1 MQQTK
6 INSLTNIFKRQEIS
20 DEQAKR
26 YALALFQIAKEQQL
40 LGVVE
45 EELRVVKE
53 VFVYNTDLK
62 ALLKS
67 SKLTIDKKKE
77 ILTTAFTS
85 VNPYVLNTL
94 MILIDRHREDEIIE
108 VANQFLELANEEKGI
123 ADAQVISTRELS
135 EAERE
140 AISAT
145 FGAKVGKKSLRIEN
159 IVDSELLGGVKLRI
173 GNRIYDGSLRGKLDR
188 LERKLLS

>member
-1 MQQTK
+1 
-6 INSLTNIFKRQEIS
+6 
-20 DEQAKR
+20 
-26 YALALFQIAKEQQL
+26 LALFQIAKEQQL

-67 SKLTIDKKKE
+67 SKLTMDKKKE

-108 VANQFLELANEEKGI
+108 VANQFFELANEEKGI
-123 ADAQVISTRELS
+123 ADAEVYSTRELS
-135 EAERE
+135 DAERE
-140 AISAT
+140 AISAI

-159 IVDSELLGGVKLRI
+159 IVDSELLGGVSLRI

>member
-1 MQQTK
+1 MS
-6 INSLTNIFKRQEIS
+6 NSMV
-20 DEQAKR
+20 AKR

-53 VFVYNTDLK
+53 VFAYNTDLK
-62 ALLKS
+62 AVLKS
-67 SKLTIDKKKE
+67 SKLPINKKKE
-77 ILTTAFTS
+77 ILTAAFTS

-108 VANQFLELANEEKGI
+108 VANQFFELANEEKGI
-123 ADAQVISTRELS
+123 ADAEVYSTRELS